1 MSSRSASYSEGDGAT
16 DPETQP
22 EVVKMSALFEL
33 MVTDSPLGITSE
45 EYEAMDEELCRRI
58 EIVDGRVG
66 FMASPSYEHQIIT
79 WNLRG
84 ALRERLPEGFAV
96 ATDLD
101 LRLRDIPLLV
111 RKPDVVV
118 FRKDGW
124 TGKAPLRA
132 ERVVLVAEVVSP
144 GSVTVDRVD
153 KPAEYAAAGI
163 PHFWRVE
170 QGFDLTV
177 FVHELAANGAAYG
190 QPTPFDLRYVASE
203 PFEINLDVQ
212 ALSAE

>member
-1 MSSRSASYSEGDGAT
+1 MSSRSASYGGGDGAT
-16 DPETQP
+16 DPGTQP
-22 EVVKMSALFEL
+22 EVADMSALIDL
-33 MVTDSPLGITSE
+33 MATDSPLGITSE

-58 EIVDGRVG
+58 EIVDGRVT
-66 FMASPSYEHQIIT
+66 FRASPSYEHQIIA

-84 ALRERLPEGFAV
+84 ALREKLPEGYAV

-101 LRLRDIPLLV
+101 VRLRDVPLLV
-111 RKPDVVV
+111 RKPGVVV
-118 FRKDGW
+118 FRKEGW
-124 TGKAPLRA
+124 NGKSPLRGDT
-132 ERVVLVAEVVSP
+132 VVMVAEVVSP

-163 PHFWRVE
+163 PYFWRVE
-170 QGFDLTV
+170 QGFDLTL
-177 FVHELAANGAAYG
+177 FVYELAANGDAYTR
-190 QPTPFDLRYVASE
+190 PAPFDLKYVSSK